1 MSRSVVSLLSSIA
14 VSIPL
19 PSLPFRKRYE
29 KEKEKRPQNKFEKST
44 RRGVSARKR
53 QEVVSCERN
62 PEEKAKKLVL
72 LSSSAAV
79 VSPSCS
85 PKGDATNMTRQEI
98 EMVIPG
104 PTYLVCRIL
113 HWNKEKHFP
122 PLSNTD
128 SPRFSR
134 AKGSAR
140 HDIPRCQ
147 DKRIA
152 LDYADKC
159 ADRTQVKQKRA
170 FQSPTKKADVEY
182 EYSTAGLLS
191 KKAHH

>member
-1 MSRSVVSLLSSIA
+1 
-14 VSIPL
+14 
-19 PSLPFRKRYE
+19 
-29 KEKEKRPQNKFEKST
+29 
-44 RRGVSARKR
+44 
-53 QEVVSCERN
+53 
-62 PEEKAKKLVL
+62 
-72 LSSSAAV
+72 
-79 VSPSCS
+79 
-85 PKGDATNMTRQEI
+85 MTRQEI

-128 SPRFSR
+128 SLRFSR